1 MQMMFFYFFVLTI
14 FFTTRN
20 IQGMKQNIN
29 FDDDLFYGD
38 PLSLKNLQINKLKE
52 QFTKGNLQVSIPN
65 IKNLNDY
72 FSNYNLQLSKP
83 TDFFAKEPGKCLN
96 FYSFKD
102 MLHNNKNKREI
113 EDNLN
118 SISNFLNESNYFF
131 KDEYGNLLVFS
142 VCKNLFFHSNSS
154 DSEDN
159 EIYIKC
165 FQRFIL
171 ISKIDFSYYSFVFT
185 GEKIPSLINFSVD
198 FSVDEFSHKRVSFY

>member
-102 MLHNNKNKREI
+102 I
-113 EDNLN
+113 
-118 SISNFLNESNYFF
+118 FLNESNYFF